1 MNETKVF
8 YGKYKSLVYNLA
20 FSYSDNK
27 EDVEEIMQDVFLSVF
42 LKTREK
48 YNIQVSYI
56 DKNGDVDRKLI
67 IKSFLIYVNLRC

>member
-48 YNIQVSYI
+48 YNIQVFYI
-56 DKNGDVDRKLI
+56 DKKCDVDRKLI